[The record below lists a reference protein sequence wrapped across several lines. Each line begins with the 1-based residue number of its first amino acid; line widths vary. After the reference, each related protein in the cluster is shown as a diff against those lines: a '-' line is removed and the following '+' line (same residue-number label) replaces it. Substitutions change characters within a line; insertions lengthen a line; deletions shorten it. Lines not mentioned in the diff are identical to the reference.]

1 MVSRHEDQCKSSGQV
16 KPASRRPHQTRKSPR
31 CWPCASCG
39 RVYVSI
45 SKQGSKRVN
54 KNDLKSSVPSQRNAR
69 TTTSTT
75 TKKKKKTT
83 TTTTTS
89 ESVRASVELKHKQQP
104 ARCPPFV
111 RLCVRAFA
119 VRPSVRP
126 WVCSPTPVWCG
137 GRVEGW
143 TVHGA
148 RCTVR
153 ACSRTERLTAEVAG
167 WLAGRTNEQTNK
179 WTNERTNK
187 QTNERMNER
196 TNE

>member
-1 MVSRHEDQCKSSGQV
+1 VVSRHEDQCKSSGQV

-126 WVCSPTPVWCG
+126 SVRGFALPLPYGVGGAWRG
-137 GRVEGW
+137 GRC

-148 RCTVR
+148 QS
-153 ACSRTERLTAEVAG
+153 A
-167 WLAGRTNEQTNK
+167 LAVGR
-179 WTNERTNK
+179 RD
-187 QTNERMNER
+187 
-196 TNE
+196 